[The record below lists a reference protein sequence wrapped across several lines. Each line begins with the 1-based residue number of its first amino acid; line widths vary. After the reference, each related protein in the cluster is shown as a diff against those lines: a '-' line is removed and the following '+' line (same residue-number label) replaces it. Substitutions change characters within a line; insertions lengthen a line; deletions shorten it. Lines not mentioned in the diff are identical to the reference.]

1 MSTKELEYKLSQLK
15 ILVIGDLMLDKYL
28 FGKVTRI
35 SPEAPVPIVDVYEE
49 DARLG
54 GAANVA
60 LNLQSL
66 GVTPVLVG
74 AIGDDSNGKEFLKII
89 AQYKLSNQQIIL
101 SQNRRTTTKF
111 RVIGNHQQVLR
122 VDKEDTFPISETEVQ
137 FILEKLKKLFSN
149 GEIHAIIFEDYDKGF
164 ITPELINKVVHWS
177 NFYNIPTFVDP
188 KFKNFLFYG
197 HCTVFKPNL
206 KELKAG
212 MGHQFRW
219 NSLEELKLIAP
230 EIRDFLGNN
239 YLLLTLSEQ
248 GVLCVGNE
256 VRHYPAFYRQ
266 IADVSGAGDTV
277 ISVLAACMTAG
288 LDFFTSAQLAN
299 LAGGLVC
306 EKVGVVAID
315 KNEWLHEALQ
325 KKLLIE

>member
-74 AIGDDSNGKEFLKII
+74 AIGDDSNGKEILKIL

-325 KKLLIE
+325 KKILIE

>member
-1 MSTKELEYKLSQLK
+1 LSTKELEYKLSQLK

-74 AIGDDSNGKEFLKII
+74 AIGDDSNGKEILKIL

-325 KKLLIE
+325 KKILIE